1 VVTISTQGR
10 LTIMDRAAM
19 NIDRAAIE
27 TARRA
32 EAVRAT
38 AERIETLRHIMF
50 RNATRDNS
58 AIEGLTDET
67 AAGRLLITASNQ
79 ADGFLVLAIVREAID
94 RRWGNVV
101 QAGIRYFDEHPV
113 AQRIEE
119 LWHLTNAG
127 RASA

>member
-1 VVTISTQGR
+1 MVTISTQGR
-10 LTIMDRAAM
+10 LTIMDRAAI

-50 RNATRDNS
+50 RNATRGSS

-79 ADGFLVLAIVREAID
+79 ADGFLSWPSCA
-94 RRWGNVV
+94 
-101 QAGIRYFDEHPV
+101 
-113 AQRIEE
+113 
-119 LWHLTNAG
+119 
-127 RASA
+127 